1 MNKDELMKLVNAG
14 FSKDDIMNLLADEPE
29 VKKEEASEE
38 TSEEVLEEK
47 VNTSESKEVDVNTFT
62 DTFNEMLKRM
72 NDSVDGFT
80 KKVQEFNINNAQ
92 MQGDTTSNR
101 SIDDIF
107 NDIILPKND

>member
-1 MNKDELMKLVNAG
+1 MKLVNAG
-14 FSKDDIMNLLADEPE
+14 FNKDEIMNLLADEPE
-29 VKKEEASEE
+29 EKKEEASEE
-38 TSEEVLEEK
+38 TSEEVVEK
-47 VNTSESKEVDVNTFT
+47 ANTSESKEVDVNTFT

-92 MQGDTTSNR
+92 MQGQTTSNR